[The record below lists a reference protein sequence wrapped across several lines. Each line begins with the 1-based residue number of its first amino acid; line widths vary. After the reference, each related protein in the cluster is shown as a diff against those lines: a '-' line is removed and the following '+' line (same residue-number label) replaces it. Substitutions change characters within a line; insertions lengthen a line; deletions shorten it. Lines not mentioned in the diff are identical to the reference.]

1 MVIDCVHHFILNAP
15 DGSEENRMAE
25 GSCKKCGQRTE
36 GLANGHSYKT
46 RIRNTGKGLQAVSDI
61 TISKRGTPWL

>member
-1 MVIDCVHHFILNAP
+1 MSECVHHWVLSSP
-15 DGSEENRMAE
+15 DGSEHNRLAE
-25 GSCKKCGQRTE
+25 GSCKKCGERTE
-36 GLANGHSYKT
+36 GLPNGHSYKT